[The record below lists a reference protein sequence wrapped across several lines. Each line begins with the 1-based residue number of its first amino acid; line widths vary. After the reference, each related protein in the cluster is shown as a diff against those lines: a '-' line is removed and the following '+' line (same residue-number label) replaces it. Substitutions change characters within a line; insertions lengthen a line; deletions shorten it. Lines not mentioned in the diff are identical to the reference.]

1 MLVKADGLAVAVAVV
16 ILDEDRVLAGLVAE
30 DKLDVALGLDAKDEL
45 VVKELLGAVEPND
58 EVVAVLV
65 AETEGRKVL
74 LPAVDL
80 FKVELDWNLEAEL

>member
-1 MLVKADGLAVAVAVV
+1 MLVKADGLAVAVVVV
-16 ILDEDRVLAGLVAE
+16 ILDEDIVLAGLVAE

>member
-1 MLVKADGLAVAVAVV
+1 MLVKADGLTVAVVVV

-58 EVVAVLV
+58 EGVAVLV
-65 AETEGRKVL
+65 AEAEGRKVL
-74 LPAVDL
+74 LPKVDL
-80 FKVELDWNLEAEL
+80 FKVELD

>member
-1 MLVKADGLAVAVAVV
+1 MLVKADGLAVAVVVV

-58 EVVAVLV
+58 EGVAVLV
-65 AETEGRKVL
+65 AEAEGRKVL
-74 LPAVDL
+74 LPKVDL

>member
-1 MLVKADGLAVAVAVV
+1 MLVKADGLTVAVVVV

-58 EVVAVLV
+58 EVVAVLGYD
-65 AETEGRKVL
+65 E
-74 LPAVDL
+74 
-80 FKVELDWNLEAEL
+80 

>member
-1 MLVKADGLAVAVAVV
+1 MLVKADGLAVAVVVV

-58 EVVAVLV
+58 EGVAVLV

-80 FKVELDWNLEAEL
+80 FKVELD

>member
-1 MLVKADGLAVAVAVV
+1 MLVKADGLAVAVVVV

-30 DKLDVALGLDAKDEL
+30 DKLDVALGLNAKDEL

>member
-1 MLVKADGLAVAVAVV
+1 MLVKADGLTVAVVVV

-58 EVVAVLV
+58 EGVAVLV

-74 LPAVDL
+74 LPTVDL
-80 FKVELDWNLEAEL
+80 FKVELDLNLEAEL

>member
-1 MLVKADGLAVAVAVV
+1 MLVKADGLAVAVVVV

>member
-1 MLVKADGLAVAVAVV
+1 MLVKADGLAVAVVVV
-16 ILDEDRVLAGLVAE
+16 ILDEDRVLAG
-30 DKLDVALGLDAKDEL
+30 
-45 VVKELLGAVEPND
+45 
-58 EVVAVLV
+58 LV

>member
-1 MLVKADGLAVAVAVV
+1 MLVKADGLAVAVVVV

-58 EVVAVLV
+58 EVVALLV
-65 AETEGRKVL
+65 AETEERKVL